1 MQRVSERQFL
11 LLPETGVQII
21 NGETVAKSLPVWLRV
36 DPAAAIRP
44 DSWVRLRYRSSIFD
58 DNVRPLIRFSDGVN
72 ESLVQPMNGT
82 LFGVGEWIG
91 YIPEHTSTVSI
102 SPVARTG
109 PFDFRIERVDYIS
122 PMQLFLRGALTN
134 PRWIG
139 WMIQTQMIGA
149 SDEARR
155 ALKLASTPTAFSGYN
170 RWHRRL
176 SRPVE
181 LEGIDRPRADWS
193 KSSRVRLF
201 MSVGSATSRSLQL
214 TVQSLCAQ
222 INTFWSLHYR
232 IDEDCPPQQQ
242 AEIRRQLSVDARIS
256 EFTDAT
262 DLARIA
268 ADYSEND
275 VCALIAAG
283 DMLPVYALAVVAE
296 TLARN
301 PTAAA
306 IYGDEDSISVS
317 GALHSPALRPDWSP
331 YFQAAR
337 HYIWRMICLRAG
349 DLIRGG
355 CVKAVKF
362 VSAHDEVVATVLGKT
377 AKDSVHHVRRV
388 LYRRGRELAEVKEH
402 REAIRTGRPRASVN
416 SPEQYPEAAVVV
428 LTRDNADCLAEC
440 IRGLTAITDY
450 PNLRITLV
458 DNGSIEPKAVA
469 LLRDLKRYPQIDVL
483 ERPGPFNFAALCNE
497 AARASQAPV
506 LVFLNDDIA
515 MRDRGWLKPLVSW
528 ALRPDV
534 GVAGAKL
541 LFPDGRIQH
550 AGVVIGLGGIAAH
563 DYHGQDP
570 RQAGYLERLQITHE
584 VEAVT
589 AACIAIERKKFDAVG
604 GFDAGNLPV
613 DLNDIDLCLRL
624 AERGFTTVWTPESVL
639 IHRESETRGRTPWSS
654 DLYRAERA
662 YFVARWQAAIR
673 DDRYFHPDLSLFSY
687 NPALA

>member
-1 MQRVSERQFL
+1 MRSAEGSRFSLV
-11 LLPETGVQII
+11 PETGVQII

-36 DPAAAIRP
+36 DPAAPIRP
-44 DSWVRLRYRSSIFD
+44 DSWVRLRYRSSFFD

-72 ESLVQPMNGT
+72 EGLVQPMNGT

-91 YIPEHTSTVSI
+91 YIPENTSTVSI

-109 PFDFRIERVDYIS
+109 PFDFQIERVDYIS
-122 PMQLFLRGALTN
+122 PMMLFLRGALTN

-139 WMIQTQMIGA
+139 WMLQTQMIGA
-149 SDEARR
+149 SEEARR
-155 ALKLASTPTAFSGYN
+155 ALKLASTPTAFAGYN
-170 RWHRRL
+170 RWRRRL

-181 LEGIDRPRADWS
+181 LEGIDRLRSDWS
-193 KSSRVRLF
+193 KTPKLRLF
-201 MSVGSATSRSLQL
+201 ISVGSSTSRSLQP
-214 TVQSLCAQ
+214 TVQSLRAQ
-222 INTFWSLHYR
+222 LNSFWSLHYR
-232 IDEDCPPQQQ
+232 IDEDCPPEQQ
-242 AEIRRQLSVDARIS
+242 AEIRRQLCVDARIF
-256 EFTDAT
+256 EITNAT
-262 DLARIA
+262 DLTRIA

-275 VCALIAAG
+275 VCALITAG
-283 DMLPVYALAVVAE
+283 DVLPDYALAVVAE
-296 TLARN
+296 TLARH
-301 PTAAA
+301 PMAAA
-306 IYGDEDSISVS
+306 IYGDEDSISAS
-317 GALHSPALRPDWSP
+317 GALHSPMLRPDWSP

-337 HYIWRMICLRAG
+337 HYIWRLICLRAG
-349 DLIRGG
+349 ALLRGS
-355 CVKAVKF
+355 CVKAAKF
-362 VSAHDEVVATVLGKT
+362 ISAHDEVVATVLADT

-388 LYRRGRELAEVKEH
+388 LYRRGRELADERKD
-402 REAIRTGRPRASVN
+402 REAIVSARPRLGAN
-416 SPEQYPEAAVVV
+416 SLALYPDVAVVV

-458 DNGSIEPKAVA
+458 DNGSTEPKAVA

-497 AARASQAPV
+497 AARASQAPM

-515 MRDRGWLKPLVSW
+515 MRDRRWLKPLVSW
-528 ALRPDV
+528 AIRPDV

-541 LFPDGRIQH
+541 LFPNGRIQH
-550 AGVVIGLGGIAAH
+550 AGVTIGLGGIAAH

-570 RQAGYLERLQITHE
+570 RQAGYLERLQMAHE

-604 GFDAGNLPV
+604 GFDASNLPV

-624 AERGFTTVWTPESVL
+624 AERGLTTVWTPESVL

-654 DLYRAERA
+654 ELYRAERA